1 MNWTAAITTLPEGD
15 NLCFKPGILSR
26 GEQDAAASRKENVMA
41 QNSIARGGSAP
52 MLGVLRP
59 QIYRF
64 KLGGFEVTQILDGF
78 RIAPGPHPTF
88 GQDQSAEDV
97 HNLLKANGLPS
108 TNFDH
113 HFVPTLV
120 NTGKELVL
128 FDTGNGK
135 GRLATAGHLRELI
148 VTAGYTP
155 QQVDVVV
162 VTHGHPDHIGGL
174 MHDGAPA
181 YPNARVVFGE
191 TEFDFWKKG
200 NVREARKQNLQL
212 FQEIAIPFA
221 KEATFLEPEGE
232 VVSGIRAVNAY
243 GHSPGMLAFHLESNN
258 QRLLI
263 WGDVANHYVISIQ
276 RPEWATGFDD
286 VKELAITSRKRI
298 LDMVA
303 SDKIAVAGYHM
314 PFPSVGFVE
323 TWGTSYRWV
332 PASYQFNL

>member
-1 MNWTAAITTLPEGD
+1 LDIAKGEASTL
-15 NLCFKPGILSR
+15 
-26 GEQDAAASRKENVMA
+26 RKEQAMS
-41 QNSIARGGSAP
+41 QNSTTQGSAAP

-64 KLGGFEVTQILDGF
+64 KLGDFEVTQILDGF
-78 RIAPGPHPTF
+78 RLGAGPHPTF
-88 GQDQSAEDV
+88 GQDQSVENV
-97 HNLLKANGLPS
+97 HKLLQENRLPT

-135 GRLATAGHLRELI
+135 GRLATAGNLRELV
-148 VTAGYTP
+148 VTAGYAP

-162 VTHGHPDHIGGL
+162 ITHGHPDHIGGL
-174 MHDGAPA
+174 LHDGQPA
-181 YPNARVVFGE
+181 YPNARVAFGE
-191 TEFDFWKKG
+191 VEFDFWKKG
-200 NVREARKQNLQL
+200 NVREARKQNLRL
-212 FQEIAIPFA
+212 FQEIAMPFGEKA
-221 KEATFLEPEGE
+221 TLLKPEAE

-243 GHSPGMLAFHLESNN
+243 GHSPGMLAFHVESDN

-263 WGDVANHYVISIQ
+263 WGDVANHYVVSIQ
-276 RPEWATGFDD
+276 RPDWATGFDD
-286 VKELAITSRKRI
+286 VKDMAITSRKRI

-303 SDKIAVAGYHM
+303 TDKIAVAGFHM

-323 TWGTSYRWV
+323 KLGTSYRWV